1 MSIFFLHN
9 EMLYDLSHHTCLMQF
24 CKLNNWRWTMWPTI
38 GFQLLAFCHGL
49 ILCSATKENKR
60 TKELKLR
67 YIAPLQ
73 HSFRVANQFHCKNT
87 RRRRMSN
94 VTTTLCLR
102 LHQWKTRPTHRKKI
116 LYTLALF
123 TAFVSLTTKLVKT
136 QTHQLYYNYSRR
148 RFAESV
154 LNDS

>member
-1 MSIFFLHN
+1 MKMN
-9 EMLYDLSHHTCLMQF
+9 DVA
-24 CKLNNWRWTMWPTI
+24 NNW
-38 GFQLLAFCHGL
+38 FSASCLLPRNDPLFCN
-49 ILCSATKENKR
+49 KKNKR